1 MKRRRKL
8 FAAVAV
14 VIIIA
19 AFGLAHALDY
29 ILAQNRDQVRQ
40 ELQKVIGKDLS
51 FAGLEAVWW
60 GRPGFVAREFR
71 ILDDPYFAATPL
83 VSAKELR
90 LNVSLWNLLF
100 QRLVITRLTFIA
112 PEFQIIINEAGAL
125 NLASLLERKNE
136 LRGFPTLKYPA
147 TPEHKRVDINFSIAR
162 VDIQDG
168 RVNYID
174 RSIKEPAE
182 LGINHL
188 RLSLKGF
195 ESRAAVEV
203 RLAASLT
210 EGLNQDL
217 RIEGRLDPAPDGTP
231 WSRRE
236 VHLNLQFDSLYAPV
250 VAHAISGLRDKIPS
264 ELNVTGPMALKATA
278 RGTPERP
285 RIEDIALKI
294 PLLGSSD
301 YNAILTGRVEFT
313 EQRSWDDAEIQGKLA
328 MEPLPVNAVRSVR
341 WLETLLPEGLTTEGS
356 IGAYASFEGKLDH
369 LRIGALIRAD
379 KADLRYKA
387 LLRKPINTPA
397 EIRAQIYR
405 QDNRFVFQDSELIVN
420 GIRNAFSGALVY
432 GNTPVLQILS
442 AARQTPI
449 AGYSGLFQPSE
460 FRILAGKAD
469 WRITF
474 TKTLTRADNNWS
486 MRGQLMV
493 TGANIERGN
502 SAASLSNLDMRVS
515 FLDKQARF
523 DQVRFRIGKSL
534 ISLEATAENIEQPRA
549 TFTLSSPRVN
559 LAEVPSLT
567 ASPPVEL
574 DQLDAKGEFQA
585 RNDGPL
591 VTGSIRAA
599 RADLYP
605 FRVQNLRSDIV
616 LTPAAFSFKNLSAE
630 MANGTLHSDGYW
642 APSGGRLEKLDFTS
656 TVGALDLREVAAQFF
671 PVMSGRVAGLFSG
684 QARFTAALPNGGS
697 IKDTLESSGEASVQQ
712 GTIRDFNLIAHLLL
726 RGSGSNI
733 SRTRLSPSLTAL
745 VEHRDTSFDSLKT
758 NFIVEQKRIRTDNLV
773 ITTPEYTLTGAGWI
787 GFDRS
792 TNWNGLLIFSPAI
805 TQEFQRD
812 YRILRRLLDRR
823 GRLAVSFRLDG
834 KIPNVRIRLDNRAF
848 AQAIGTAPG
857 QDKESDTKSGQE
869 PKEVKRWIP
878 DALERFLKR

>member
-1 MKRRRKL
+1 MKSRRKL

-19 AFGLAHALDY
+19 AFGLVRAVDD

-51 FAGLEAVWW
+51 FARLEVIWW

-71 ILDDPYFAATPL
+71 ILDDPHFAATPL
-83 VSAKELR
+83 VSAKELI

-112 PEFQIIINEAGAL
+112 PQLQIIINEAGAL

-136 LRGFPTLKYPA
+136 LRDFPTLKYRA
-147 TPEHKRVDINFSIAR
+147 TPEHKRGGTNFSIAR
-162 VDIQDG
+162 IDIQDG
-168 RVNYID
+168 RVDYID

-182 LGINHL
+182 LNLNHL

-195 ESRAAVEV
+195 ESADAVEV

-217 RIEGRLDPAPDGTP
+217 RIEGRLDPAPGGTP
-231 WSRRE
+231 WTRRE

-250 VAHAISGLRDKIPS
+250 VAHAISGLRDKMPS

-285 RIEDIALKI
+285 RIEDIALRI

-313 EQRSWDDAEIQGKLA
+313 ERRSWDDAEIQGKLA
-328 MEPLPVNAVRSVR
+328 MEPLPVAAVRSVR
-341 WLETLLPEGLTTEGS
+341 WLETMLPEGLTTEGS
-356 IGAYASFEGKLDH
+356 IGVYTAFEGKWDH
-369 LRIGALIRAD
+369 LRIGALLRAH
-379 KADLRYKA
+379 KAELRYKEI
-387 LLRKPINTPA
+387 LRKPIDTPA
-397 EIRAQIYR
+397 EIRARIYR
-405 QDNRFVFQDSELIVN
+405 QNNKFVFQNSELIVDGN
-420 GIRNAFSGALVY
+420 RNAFSGALVY
-432 GNTPVLQILS
+432 GNAPVLQIS
-442 AARQTPI
+442 SSGRQTPI
-449 AGYSGLFQPSE
+449 AAWSGLFQPSE

-469 WRITF
+469 WRIDF
-474 TKTLTRADNNWS
+474 TKTLTREDDNWS
-486 MRGQLMV
+486 MRGELMV
-493 TGANIERGN
+493 TGASVGRGN
-502 SAASLSNLDMRVS
+502 SGAALSNLDMKVS

-523 DQVRFRIGKSL
+523 DPVKFRMGRSMVSL
-534 ISLEATAENIEQPRA
+534 QATAENIAQPRA
-549 TFTLSSPRVN
+549 TFTLSSARVN
-559 LAEVPSLT
+559 LAEVPSLA

-574 DQLDAKGEFQA
+574 GQVDAQGEFQLQ
-585 RNDGPL
+585 NDGPL

-605 FRVQNLRSDIV
+605 LGVQNLRSDIV

-656 TVGALDLREVAAQFF
+656 KVAALDLRELAAQFL
-671 PVMSGRVAGLFSG
+671 PVMSGRVAGLLSG
-684 QARFTAALPNGGS
+684 QARFTAALPTGAS
-697 IKDTLESSGEASVQQ
+697 IKDTLATSGEASVQQ
-712 GTIRDFNLIAHLLL
+712 GAIRDFNLITHLLL
-726 RGSGSNI
+726 RGSSANV
-733 SRTRLSPSLTAL
+733 SRSRLPPSLAAL
-745 VEHRDTSFDSLKT
+745 VERRDTPFDSLKT
-758 NFIVEQKRIRTDNLV
+758 DFTVEQKRIRTDNLV
-773 ITTPEYTLTGAGWI
+773 ITTPEYTVTGAGWI

-792 TNWNGLLIFSPAI
+792 TNWNGLLIFSPGI

-812 YRILRRLLDRR
+812 YRIIRRFLDRR

-834 KIPNVRIRLDNRAF
+834 KIPNIRIRLDNRAL

-857 QDKESDTKSGQE
+857 QDKASDTKTGQE

-878 DALERFLKR
+878 DAIERFLKR

>member
-1 MKRRRKL
+1 MKSRRKL
-8 FAAVAV
+8 FAAAAV

-19 AFGLAHALDY
+19 AFGFARGVDY

-71 ILDDPYFAATPL
+71 ILDDPHFAATPL

-90 LNVSLWNLLF
+90 LNVSLWSLLF

-112 PEFQIIINEAGAL
+112 PQLQIIINEAGAL

-136 LRGFPTLKYPA
+136 LRDFPTLKYPA
-147 TPEHKRVDINFSIAR
+147 TPEHKHGAIVFSIAR
-162 VDIQDG
+162 IDIQEG
-168 RVNYID
+168 RVDYID

-182 LGINHL
+182 LGVNHL

-195 ESRAAVEV
+195 EAADAVEV

-210 EGLNQDL
+210 EGLNQDF

-231 WSRRE
+231 WTGRE

-250 VAHAISGLRDKIPS
+250 VANAISGLRDKIPS
-264 ELNVTGPMALKATA
+264 ELNVTGPMALKAAA

-301 YNAILTGRVEFT
+301 YNAILTGRVDFT
-313 EQRSWDDAEIQGKLA
+313 KRRSWDDAEIQGKLA

-341 WLETLLPEGLTTEGS
+341 WLETMLPEGLTTDGS
-356 IGAYASFEGKLDH
+356 IGAYAAFEGKWDH

-379 KADLRYKA
+379 KADLRYKE
-387 LLRKPINTPA
+387 LLRKPMDTPA
-397 EIRAQIYR
+397 EIRARIYR
-405 QDNRFVFQDSELIVN
+405 QDSRFVFQDSELIVN
-420 GIRNAFSGALVY
+420 GIRNAFSGAWVY
-432 GNTPVLQILS
+432 GNEPVLQILS
-442 AARQTPI
+442 TARQTPI
-449 AGYSGLFQPSE
+449 AGYSGLLQLSD

-469 WRITF
+469 WRIDF
-474 TKTLTRADNNWS
+474 TKSLTRGDNHWG
-486 MRGQLMV
+486 MRGELMV
-493 TGANIERGN
+493 TGASVGRGN
-502 SAASLSNLDMRVS
+502 SGASLSNLNMKVS
-515 FLDKQARF
+515 FLEKQARF
-523 DQVRFRIGKSL
+523 DQVRFRMGKSL
-534 ISLEATAENIEQPRA
+534 VSLQANAENIEQPRA
-549 TFTLSSPRVN
+549 TFTLSSARVN
-559 LAEVPSLT
+559 LAEVPSLA

-574 DQLDAKGEFQA
+574 DQVDAKGEFQVQ
-585 RNDGPL
+585 NDGPL

-599 RADLYP
+599 QADMYP

-616 LTPAAFSFKNLSAE
+616 VTPKAFSFNNLSAE

-642 APSGGRLEKLDFTS
+642 APSGGHLEKLDFTS
-656 TVGALDLREVAAQFF
+656 KVAALDLRELTAQFL
-671 PVMSGRVAGLFSG
+671 PVMSGRLAGLLSG
-684 QARFTAALPNGGS
+684 EARFTAALPNGAS

-712 GTIRDFNLIAHLLL
+712 GTIRDFNLIGHLLL
-726 RGSGSNI
+726 RGSGSNVA
-733 SRTRLSPSLTAL
+733 RTRLPPSLTAL
-745 VEHRDTSFDSLKT
+745 VEHRDTPFDSLKT
-758 NFIVEQKRIRTDNLV
+758 NFTVEQKRIRTDNLV

-792 TNWNGLLIFSPAI
+792 TNWNGLLIFSPGV

-812 YRILRRLLDRR
+812 YRIIRRFLDRR

-834 KIPNVRIRLDNRAF
+834 KIPNVRIRLDNRAL
-848 AQAIGTAPG
+848 AQALGTAPG
-857 QDKESDTKSGQE
+857 EDSETKPGQE
-869 PKEVKRWIP
+869 RKEVKRWIP
-878 DALERFLKR
+878 DAIERFLKR